1 MSSKK
6 VLLIVFASNLLLL
19 AGLFGVLYLVDQAY
33 ALPLAQPKGE
43 RIEITGDWDPNLY
56 PQVPS
61 KMAYQGVLRDSA
73 GSPIDGTH
81 TLTFALQKCSP
92 VCFNVWSESHADV
105 PITNGLFSV
114 VLGETTPLT
123 PSLFTGYTSLDGMF
137 GDIPTVYLTVNV
149 DGEDLTPSPEMVT
162 VPYAFRAEHVNR
174 FPAPDYDSGWQTMLL
189 PAPPV
194 DTCTTFD
201 HDLGGNSDNY
211 VVDLHQRSTLGI
223 SPEGVNQR
231 GFGGDHDDID
241 GDVGVWWSWLDETR
255 IRVCRRADDQYAEEI
270 RIRIWRIE

>member
-33 ALPLAQPKGE
+33 ALPLAQPKGQ
-43 RIEITGDWDPNLY
+43 RIEISSDWDPNLY

-149 DGEDLTPSPEMVT
+149 DGEDLTPSPEMVA
-162 VPYAFRAEHVNR
+162 VPYAFRAEYVNR
-174 FPAPDYDSGWQTMLL
+174 FPAPDYDSGWTS
-189 PAPPV
+189 V
-194 DTCTTFD
+194 TVGGTGNTFT
-201 HDLGGNSDNY
+201 HNLGGDTDNY
-211 VVDLHQRSTLGI
+211 VVDMQFKDTVAPNPYGVHQ
-223 SPEGVNQR
+223 N
-231 GFGGDHDDID
+231 FYGGDYDDIQ
-241 GDVGVWWSWLDETR
+241 GSRGAYWYWLDTSTIKVYVGTSESD
-255 IRVCRRADDQYAEEI
+255 INEVRV
-270 RIRIWRIE
+270 RIWRIE

>member
-92 VCFNVWSESHADV
+92 ICFNVWSESHADV

-123 PSLFTGYTSLDGMF
+123 PSLFTGYTSWDGMF

-149 DGEDLTPSPEMVT
+149 DGEDLTPSPEMVA

-174 FPAPDYDSGWQTMLL
+174 FPAPDYDSGWYSIAQNETK
-189 PAPPV
+189 
-194 DTCTTFD
+194 TFT
-201 HDLGGNSDNY
+201 HNLGGNVDNY
-211 VVDLHQRSTLGI
+211 VVDMQFKQFGGLHQMYYGTDYDDMGGI
-223 SPEGVNQR
+223 PR
-231 GFGGDHDDID
+231 GLLVQPH
-241 GDVGVWWSWLDETR
+241 
-255 IRVCRRADDQYAEEI
+255 QH
-270 RIRIWRIE
+270 